1 MIDPLAKIHP
11 SVRIPNLTNVWA
23 FASVHAGVRLGD
35 FVSVGEH
42 TYIGIN
48 TIIGH
53 RTRISQGVYITDHMM
68 IGENVFIGPHVVF
81 LNDKHPRA
89 NNPNY
94 RRDSPVVEDDVAI
107 GGAAVI
113 LPGVRLGQG
122 CVVGAGAVVTH
133 DIPAY
138 ATVYGNPA
146 REVAHA
152 K

>member
-1 MIDPLAKIHP
+1 MIDSLAKVHE
-11 SVRIPNLTNVWA
+11 SVRVPDNTNVWA
-23 FASVHAGVRLGD
+23 FASVHAGVTLGE
-35 FVSVGEH
+35 FMSVGEH

-53 RTRISQGVYITDHMM
+53 RTRINQGVYITDHMV
-68 IGENVFIGPHVVF
+68 IGENVFIAPHVVF

-94 RRDSPVVEDDVAI
+94 RRDSPVVEDDVSI
-107 GGAAVI
+107 GGGAVI

-122 CVVGAGAVVTH
+122 CVVGAGSVVTR
-133 DIPAY
+133 DVLPY
-138 ATVYGNPA
+138 KTVYGNPA
-146 REVAHA
+146 REVALA